1 MPVKTH
7 QSAALERKK
16 FFADPLMVFTIL
28 LLIVLLMLFILY
40 PLAMLLLDSVY
51 VQDTALVPLESVLS
65 GGADVP
71 YSKDGASVTI
81 LDKKGKAATLTLEEL
96 SG

>member
-40 PLAMLLLDSVY
+40 PLAMLLLEYFLSPKSVIEFTKI
-51 VQDTALVPLESVLS
+51 DMMT
-65 GGADVP
+65 
-71 YSKDGASVTI
+71 
-81 LDKKGKAATLTLEEL
+81 
-96 SG
+96 

>member
-65 GGADVP
+65 DALFKLAGELSLEAI
-71 YSKDGASVTI
+71 SR
-81 LDKKGKAATLTLEEL
+81 KAARREKKAPDF
-96 SG
+96 G

>member
-1 MPVKTH
+1 MKTH

-16 FFADPLMVFTIL
+16 FFADPLMDFTIL

-51 VQDTALVPLESVLS
+51 VQDTALLPLVEVLS
-65 GGADVP
+65 ACPTNWGLEPQKALEWIDEKMIP
-71 YSKDGASVTI
+71 YYPLGVYR
-81 LDKKGKAATLTLEEL
+81 DKEA
-96 SG
+96 